1 MLDNQPETVALRPTR
16 HGAASPGRLRET
28 VPPGR
33 KRRYGRAARRSGV
46 LFTLPALILL
56 ALFIVVPL
64 AEGIWYSF
72 TDWDG
77 ASANWVGLDNF
88 LSVAANPDLQRTLL
102 NSLFILV
109 SIPIGMLFPF
119 VTAYLLSGGIPG
131 ARALRILVFAPTVLS
146 WVVIGLVARSF
157 FASGGVINSVLS
169 ALGLGSVAS
178 NWLAQPTTALIAVLI
193 TFNAAVYG
201 VNTIIF
207 LAGFATVDR
216 SMVEAARVD
225 GASAL
230 RILVSIVIPAMRR
243 FVEFVFVITVV
254 VSFTGLFALIFVM
267 TGGGPGAATTTLE
280 FAVWQTAFS
289 SGNFGLGAALGLVLL
304 VVTLAVILLIRA
316 FSRSGD
322 QE

>member
-1 MLDNQPETVALRPTR
+1 MIENKVEPDLRGR
-16 HGAASPGRLRET
+16 SDRASD
-28 VPPGR
+28 VPKAP
-33 KRRYGRAARRSGV
+33 KKKASKNRYRRAARLSGF

-56 ALFIVVPL
+56 TMFMAVPL
-64 AEGIWYSF
+64 VEGIWYSF

-77 ASANWVGLDNF
+77 TSADWVGFDNY
-88 LSVAANPDLQRTLL
+88 LSVALNPDLQRTLL

-109 SIPIGMLFPF
+109 SIPVGMIFPF
-119 VTAYLLSGGIPG
+119 VSAYLLSSGIRGG
-131 ARALRILVFAPTVLS
+131 RVLRIIIFAPTALS

-157 FASGGVINSVLS
+157 FSSDGVINGVLGG
-169 ALGLGSVAS
+169 LGLGSLQT
-178 NWLAQPTTALIAVLI
+178 NWLAQPTWALIAVLV
-193 TFNAAVYG
+193 TFNAAVFG
-201 VNTIIF
+201 VNTVIF

-225 GASAL
+225 GASST
-230 RILVSIVIPAMRR
+230 RILFSIVMPAMRR

-267 TGGGPGAATTTLE
+267 TGGGPGASTTTLE

-289 SGNFGLGAALGLVLL
+289 SGSFGLGAALGLVLL
-304 VVTLAVILLIRA
+304 IVTLAVILTIRA